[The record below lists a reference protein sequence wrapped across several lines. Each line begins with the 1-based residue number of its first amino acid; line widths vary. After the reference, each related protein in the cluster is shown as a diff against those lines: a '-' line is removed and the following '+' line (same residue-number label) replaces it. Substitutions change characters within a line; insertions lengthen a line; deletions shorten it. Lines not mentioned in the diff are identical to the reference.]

1 MKKFKTHVCMVSG
14 QPAPNLLPLLDEALK
29 PEKVILLATPQMSK
43 KADDLRAVIQPLGI
57 KVEINTLDA
66 ADNFDA
72 IQEKLLILLSA
83 EQNTNI
89 ALNVTGGTKWMAIA
103 AQEVFRAHGFSV
115 FYVNIAQDT
124 VLFLGEKQEPHKLQE
139 RINLDNF
146 LKANG
151 YTITEGS
158 KPQGLIARQRELC
171 ERLVLNVNEWQA
183 ALGQLN
189 LLASLAEQKKSL
201 RISFADS
208 GLQPDQYLQV
218 LLSELSDA
226 NVLRSSDKIAITF
239 ADESSR
245 FFSNGGWLEYYVNS
259 LLNQLKSE
267 HIIQDSA
274 RLNLKIRSAMG
285 SENELDVAFM
295 ANNHLHIIE
304 CKTKRFTGARAGLA
318 GTDALYKLDSI
329 SDLGGFGTKSMLVS
343 YRQLQDADR
352 QRAKDLR
359 IKVIEGAAIQQLKTH
374 LKRWLTREVI
384 FTA

>member
-14 QPAPNLLPLLDEALK
+14 QPAPNLLPLLDDELK
-29 PEKVILLATPQMSK
+29 PEKVILLATPQMK
-43 KADDLRAVIQPLGI
+43 DKAGYLQAVIQPLGI
-57 KVEINTLDA
+57 KVEIQSLDA

-72 IQEKLLILLSA
+72 IQEKLLTLLSA
-83 EQNTNI
+83 EQNSNI

-103 AQEVFRAHGFSV
+103 AQEVFRANNLPV

-124 VLFLGEKQEPHKLQE
+124 VLFLGEKQEPHKLQQ

-151 YTITEGS
+151 YIIKEPS
-158 KPQGLIARQRELC
+158 IPQGLMAKQREIC
-171 ERLVLNVNEWQA
+171 EQMVGKVNEWQA

-189 LLASLAEQKKSL
+189 LLASYAEQKKSL
-201 RISFADS
+201 SISFSDCN
-208 GLQPDQYLQV
+208 LQQDKHLQA
-218 LLSELSDA
+218 LLAELSIA
-226 NVLRSSDKIAITF
+226 NVLSISDNTAIKF
-239 ADESSR
+239 SDEKSR

-285 SENELDVAFM
+285 SENELDIAFM

-304 CKTKRFTGARAGLA
+304 CKTKRFTGAKAGLA

-359 IKVIEGAAIQQLKTH
+359 IKVIEGDAIQQLKTH
-374 LKRWLTREVI
+374 LKTWLER
-384 FTA
+384 